1 MESSRRSKS
10 AFLAAMMI
18 WLLRCCASAH
28 DDERLR
34 SCALRAAAV
43 RMAVVVR

>member
-10 AFLAAMMI
+10 AMMI
-18 WLLRCCASAH
+18 WLLMCASAH